1 VLVFDEKTNKTL
13 SLCEAR
19 PVSLGLKATTASS
32 IGGFGAC
39 HLNI

>member
-1 VLVFDEKTNKTL
+1 MKKLTKHLVYVKQGLFL
-13 SLCEAR
+13 I
-19 PVSLGLKATTASS
+19 GLKATTASS